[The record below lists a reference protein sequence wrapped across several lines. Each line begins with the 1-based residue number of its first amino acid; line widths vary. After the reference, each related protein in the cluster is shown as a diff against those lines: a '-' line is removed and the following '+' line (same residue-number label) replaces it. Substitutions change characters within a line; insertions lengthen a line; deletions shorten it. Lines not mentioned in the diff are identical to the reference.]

1 MISFSSFYVVV
12 SFFILCAG
20 ISNNLIPI
28 QTVHG
33 SSSPEADQLND
44 HLKQRHQQQLLNH
57 DHDSIENIESHSL
70 LPQQKPQQYDEQRHS
85 NSKVLATDVD
95 IAISDGTSN
104 EQILYFSN
112 LNGNENVKGNFP

>member
-1 MISFSSFYVVV
+1 MFLIIFFLSR
-12 SFFILCAG
+12 FFILCAG

-33 SSSPEADQLND
+33 SSSPEADRLND

-57 DHDSIENIESHSL
+57 DHDSIENIESHPL
-70 LPQQKPQQYDEQRHS
+70 LPQQKPQKYDDDEQRHS